1 MFIYIHAYMQFMTK
15 VISLSDEAYH
25 DLKSLK
31 GHDKSFSEVVR
42 ELTRK
47 IKRKKLLDLA
57 GAWNDSP
64 EMERIFKNIFEER
77 HKTKE
82 RNVKL

>member
-1 MFIYIHAYMQFMTK
+1 MHAYIYFMTK
-15 VISLSDEAYH
+15 VISLSDEAYN

-31 GHDKSFSEVVR
+31 GHDKSFSDIVR

-57 GAWNDSP
+57 GAWADSP
-64 EMERIFKNIFEER
+64 EMDSIFENIFEER

>member
-1 MFIYIHAYMQFMTK
+1 MHYMTK

-31 GHDKSFSEVVR
+31 GNNKSFSDIVR
-42 ELTRK
+42 ELAQK
-47 IKRKKLLDLA
+47 VKRKKLLDLA

-64 EMERIFKNIFEER
+64 EMNGIFKNIFQER
-77 HKTKE
+77 HRTKG
-82 RNVKL
+82 RKLKL